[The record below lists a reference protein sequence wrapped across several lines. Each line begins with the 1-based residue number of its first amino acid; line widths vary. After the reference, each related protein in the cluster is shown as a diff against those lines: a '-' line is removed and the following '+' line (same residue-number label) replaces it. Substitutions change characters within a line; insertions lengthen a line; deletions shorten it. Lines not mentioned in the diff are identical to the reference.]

1 MYKETIKVMIN
12 YQKVQEAVD
21 LQKKI
26 NSDIDAFG
34 SASYYDCKVL
44 DRLIDNFSSAEDEL
58 FIELMNQ

>member
-1 MYKETIKVMIN
+1 MILN
-12 YQKVQEAVD
+12 IQKVQEAVD
-21 LQKKI
+21 LQKRI
-26 NSDIDAFG
+26 NSDIDALG

>member
-1 MYKETIKVMIN
+1 MILN
-12 YQKVQEAVD
+12 IQKVQEAVD
-21 LQKKI
+21 LQKRI
-26 NSDIDAFG
+26 NSDIQENG

>member
-1 MYKETIKVMIN
+1 MILN
-12 YQKVQEAVD
+12 IQKVQEAVD
-21 LQKKI
+21 LQKRI
-26 NSDIDAFG
+26 NSEIEEKG

>member
-1 MYKETIKVMIN
+1 MILN
-12 YQKVQEAVD
+12 IQKVQEAVD

-26 NSDIDAFG
+26 NSDIDVLG

-44 DRLIDNFSSAEDEL
+44 DRLIDNLSSAEDEL